1 MTGSARKRR
10 SVIAMT
16 NVSGVRGTT
25 KGGAIASDTRA
36 DVAAIARRR
45 IPLPRIRPLRI
56 LRPRKTVTIET
67 NLVTGVPGNVERADT
82 ARVVVVVVVP
92 TKVQTTVV
100 AASID
105 GAGRGRSLRVGATDV
120 GRPLDATR
128 SRQQRRSRC
137 PSDVVLAR
145 GRILYHSRDDYGGG
159 QEGAHG

>member
-10 SVIAMT
+10 SVIAMM

-56 LRPRKTVTIET
+56 LRPTKTVTIET
-67 NLVTGVPGNVERADT
+67 NIVTGVPGNVERADT
-82 ARVVVVVVVP
+82 ARVVVVVVVVA

-105 GAGRGRSLRVGATDV
+105 GTGRGRSLRVVATDV

-145 GRILYHSRDDYGGG
+145 GRILYHSRDDSRY
-159 QEGAHG
+159 HH